1 MELSLNQYIDHTL
14 LKPTATKPEI
24 KKLCKEAIANKFA
37 TVCVNPY
44 WVSYAKTLLENSGV
58 GITTVI
64 GFPLGATSTIAKVAE
79 TKQAILD
86 GATELDM
93 VINLGALKDQDYE
106 AVLNDLVQVRQA
118 SLNQVLKVILETGYL
133 TEQEIVKACQLA
145 VQAKLDFVKTSTGFG
160 PRGASVEDV
169 ELMAKTVGNK
179 IKIKAAGGVKTY
191 QDAML
196 MINAGASRIGTSGGL
211 AIINKRENKQSY

>member
-1 MELSLNQYIDHTL
+1 MEQNLNQYIDHTL
-14 LKPTATKPEI
+14 LKPTATKVEI
-24 KKLCKEAIANKFA
+24 KKLCEEAIANKFA

-44 WVSYAKTLLENSGV
+44 WVSYAKTLLKDSDV

-64 GFPLGATSTIAKVAE
+64 GFPLGATSTAAKVAE
-79 TKQAILD
+79 AKQAILD

-93 VINLGALKDQDYE
+93 VINLGALKDQDDV
-106 AVLNDLVQVRQA
+106 AVLNDLEQVRKV
-118 SLNQVLKVILETGYL
+118 SENQVLKVILETGYL
-133 TEQEIVKACQLA
+133 TEKEIIKACQLA

-169 ELMAKTVGNK
+169 ELMVKTVGDK

-191 QDAML
+191 QDAIT
-196 MINAGASRIGTSGGL
+196 MIKAGASRIGTSGGV
-211 AIINKRENKQSY
+211 AIINQQENKQDY

>member
-1 MELSLNQYIDHTL
+1 MEQNLNQYIDHTL
-14 LKPTATKPEI
+14 LKPTATKVEI
-24 KKLCKEAIANKFA
+24 KKLCEEAIANKFA

-44 WVSYAKTLLENSGV
+44 WVSYAKTLLKDSDV

-64 GFPLGATSTIAKVAE
+64 GFPLGATSTAAKVAE
-79 TKQAILD
+79 AKQAILD

-93 VINLGALKDQDYE
+93 VINLGALKDQDDV
-106 AVLNDLVQVRQA
+106 AVLNDLEQVRKV
-118 SLNQVLKVILETGYL
+118 SENQVLKVILETGYL
-133 TEQEIVKACQLA
+133 TEQEIIKACQLA

-169 ELMAKTVGNK
+169 ELMAKTVGDK

-191 QDAML
+191 QDAIT
-196 MINAGASRIGTSGGL
+196 MIKAGASRIGTSGGL
-211 AIINKRENKQSY
+211 AIINQQENKQDY